1 MPEASGFK
9 LWNTRKWKH
18 LHARSGTR
26 LERRPYYYKISEDKT
41 KILLISAVDKP
52 GLLKAS
58 DYLQL
63 DRNTFEKLKAIVK
76 SELGSIE

>member
-1 MPEASGFK
+1 MPEASEFK
-9 LWNTRKWKH
+9 LWTTRKWSN

-26 LERRPYYYKISEDKT
+26 LVRRPYYYKISEDKT

-52 GLLKAS
+52 GLLDVT

-63 DRNTFEKLKAIVK
+63 DREVFEELKAIVK
-76 SELGSIE
+76 SKLGSAE